1 MIKTPKFWNTNSWQS
16 YVFLPFSFLFIIASF
31 VRRLFAKP
39 QKVKGKFVI
48 CVGNITVGGA
58 GKTPVAIA
66 LCKELKKY
74 HTVCFLTKGYRR
86 NTKGFICMSNQM
98 MPFQTGDEPR
108 LLFEHAPVYLY
119 SSAKEVFQNVFKI
132 KQKVIIMDDG
142 LQNLGIIKDFSILV
156 IGENGFGNGK
166 IFPSGP
172 LREYPVKVMNSI
184 NYIICMTNKLKER
197 FVIKSCFPIK
207 HYHSSLEPQQV
218 VAFSGIGNNTKFLQS
233 LIEKGFDVIKFFEF
247 PDHHFFSRK
256 EIEEIVSYAKEF
268 GVKIITTEKD
278 YVRLSNEY
286 KNKIHTLKMEVIL
299 DEKLINTII
308 QKMSN

>member
-16 YVFLPFSFLFIIASF
+16 YVFLPLSFLFILASI
-31 VRRLFAKP
+31 VRRLFVKP
-39 QKVKGKFVI
+39 QKVKGKFII
-48 CVGNITVGGA
+48 CVGNITVGGT

-119 SSAKEVFQNVFKI
+119 SNAREVFQNILKI

-142 LQNLGIIKDFSILV
+142 LQNFGIIKDFSILV

-172 LREYPVKVMNSI
+172 LREYPAKAINSI
-184 NYIICMTNKLKER
+184 DYIVYMANKLKEK
-197 FVIKSCFPIK
+197 FGIKNCFPTK
-207 HYHSSLEPQQV
+207 RYRSSLEPQQV

-256 EIEEIVSYAKEF
+256 EMEEIVGYAKEF
-268 GVKIITTEKD
+268 AVEIITTEKD

-286 KNKIHTLKMEVIL
+286 KSKIHTLKMEVIL
-299 DEKLINTII
+299 DEELLKII
-308 QKMSN
+308 LQKVSN

>member
-1 MIKTPKFWNTNSWQS
+1 MFKTPQFWNTNSWQS
-16 YVFLPFSFLFIIASF
+16 YALLPFSFLFIFASF
-31 VRRLFAKP
+31 VRRLFMKP
-39 QKVKGKFVI
+39 QKVEGKFVI
-48 CVGNITVGGA
+48 CVGNITVGGT

-66 LCKELKKY
+66 LCKELKKH

-86 NTKGFICMSNQM
+86 NTKGFICMSDQM
-98 MPFQTGDEPR
+98 MPLQTGDEPR

-119 SSAKEVFQNVFKI
+119 SNAKEVFQNIFKI

-184 NYIICMTNKLKER
+184 HYIICMTNQLKER
-197 FVIKSCFPIK
+197 FAIKSCFPIK
-207 HYHSSLEPQQV
+207 HYRASLEPQKV
-218 VAFSGIGNNTKFLQS
+218 VAFSGIGNNAKFLQS
-233 LIEKGFDVIKFFEF
+233 LTEKSFDVIKFFEF

-286 KNKIHTLKMEVIL
+286 KRKIHTLKMEVIL
-299 DEKLINTII
+299 DEELINTILQRI
-308 QKMSN
+308 SN